1 MLMQELLRT
10 SLVQLVKIVFVF
22 YTTTLLYITKKK
34 GYN

>member
-10 SLVQLVKIVFVF
+10 GLVQLVKIVFVF
-22 YTTTLLYITKKK
+22 YTTMLLYITKKK